1 MDKVKDDVI
10 EKGLSAEEVYD
21 RATWRIISSYI
32 DPHKSGNTMKKT
44 KKKIHWVEGV
54 ESLFCLLRKIQAKRG
69 RRNCLSFENNHV

>member
-32 DPHKSGNTMKKT
+32 DPHKSGNTMKKM
-44 KKKIHWVEGV
+44 KKKIHWVEV
-54 ESLFCLLRKIQAKRG
+54 ESLF
-69 RRNCLSFENNHV
+69 LSPSKDSGKAG